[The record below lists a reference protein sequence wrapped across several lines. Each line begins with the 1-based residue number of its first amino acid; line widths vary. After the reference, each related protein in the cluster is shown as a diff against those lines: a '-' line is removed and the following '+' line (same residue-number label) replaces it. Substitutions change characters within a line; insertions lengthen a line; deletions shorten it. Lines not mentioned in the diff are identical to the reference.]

1 MRPALLTL
9 LCGLIVVPAAL
20 AAGHATGDGVLELKA
35 VTGQVAIG
43 SPSQPAKGAL
53 WGQMDKGILKATDPT
68 GPSDGAVLVSAKD
81 LKKTVVPSSDGGP
94 RTVVYSGHNLHFRV
108 TGGKYRLMFVNAVGV
123 DLTAIGVGVA
133 TLTGDSNA
141 VDPGSYA
148 VDDND
153 WQPVPVLGDP
163 AAPAV
168 VPFGLQ
174 PSTPP
179 ATTTTT
185 ASP

>member
-20 AAGHATGDGVLELKA
+20 AAGHATGDGVLELTA
-35 VTGQVAIG
+35 VTGTVQIG
-43 SPSQPAKGAL
+43 SIAQPAKGAL
-53 WGQMDKGILKATDPT
+53 WGQMDKGSLRAIDPT
-68 GPSDGAVLVSAKD
+68 GTADGTVFVSGSHD
-81 LKKTVVPSSDGGP
+81 LKKTVITPADGGP
-94 RTVVYSGHNLHFRV
+94 KIVVYSGHNLHFRV
-108 TGGKYRLMFVNAVGV
+108 TGGKYRLTFNGTGV

-133 TLTGDSNA
+133 TLTGDPNA
-141 VDPGSYA
+141 TSAGFYA

-163 AAPAV
+163 SAPAV